1 MNRKFWRSRY
11 FRLFPSLGAFVLLYF
26 GSHPVAQWPRAFYA
40 SLDQLLPI
48 ITLDKAHDAMITG
61 DCSANP
67 CPVTPQSYEV
77 LVYFYWHK
85 IAGWVLGSFLVA
97 GLAGLTQR
105 N

>member
-1 MNRKFWRSRY
+1 MRQAAVGQDRTVENFLERDY
-11 FRLFPSLGAFVLLYF
+11 
-26 GSHPVAQWPRAFYA
+26 RAN
-40 SLDQLLPI
+40 
-48 ITLDKAHDAMITG
+48 AMITG

-67 CPVTPQSYEV
+67 CPVTPQSYGV